1 MCCTGGEGQGGFRP
15 IEHQKTE
22 FWSRPLCICSVKK
35 GYIQKYKQIYY
46 WKITSFLTFASR
58 SLILL
63 GLVCMLRKYMA
74 LKTCIN
80 KGPDTTPVQGQWWW
94 VAVVPSAQT
103 NSWPPSFCSILK
115 HVESIA
121 KHQFSRKRCLRGR
134 LAGRQL
140 NVVCSHI
147 QSLRQPISS
156 HYRPLIRLSDEL
168 Q

>member
-1 MCCTGGEGQGGFRP
+1 MNKILRLCAALEEKVKVDFGQLNIRKQSFGPDFYVFAQLRKATYRNTNKYTIGKFFN
-15 IEHQKTE
+15 ICILFTY
-22 FWSRPLCICSVKK
+22 FAWSCL
-35 GYIQKYKQIYY
+35 YA
-46 WKITSFLTFASR
+46 F
-58 SLILL
+58 
-63 GLVCMLRKYMA
+63 RKYMA
-74 LKTCIN
+74 LKSYIN
-80 KGPDTTPVQGQWWW
+80 KGPDTTPIPMV
-94 VAVVPSAQT
+94 VVPSAQT

-121 KHQFSRKRCLRGR
+121 KHQFSRKRCLCGR